1 MKFQSRSNN
10 AGGVVAGYN
19 TVTAPSYNQATV
31 VQPAVASTYGF
42 TNPVEVPSPIGISIN
57 SNFAKSAN
65 TVTSTKLGSMFNEIL
80 NLLPDS
86 ASTDAA
92 INHLKSLVQN
102 RKLSVDKDMNPVT
115 KVFSEKIN
123 TGLKDLLA
131 KDCVTFDKVIDEII
145 AKDTPEVA
153 PVATTQKSKYAAGKE
168 NNLYEF
174 FRAVVNYMNKEGIKN
189 VNNSGKFNKIVTDMI
204 SDTKAKKFSDI
215 INKFN
220 ILELHES
227 FKTFLRGGI

>member
-10 AGGVVAGYN
+10 AGGVVSGYN
-19 TVTAPSYNQATV
+19 TVTAPSYNQPV
-31 VQPAVASTYGF
+31 VQPLVTTTNYGYN
-42 TNPVEVPSPIGISIN
+42 NPVEVPSPMGVSIN
-57 SNFAKSAN
+57 SNFTKSAN

-86 ASTDAA
+86 TSTDAA

-102 RKLSVDKDMNPVT
+102 RKLSVDKDMHPVT
-115 KVFSEKIN
+115 KVFAEKIN

-131 KDCVTFDKVIDEII
+131 KDYVTFDKVIDEII

-153 PVATTQKSKYAAGKE
+153 PVATTQKSRYAAGKE
-168 NNLYEF
+168 NHLYDF

-220 ILELHES
+220 ILELHED

>member
-10 AGGVVAGYN
+10 AGVVTGYN
-19 TVTAPSYNQATV
+19 TVATPSYNQPV
-31 VQPAVASTYGF
+31 VQPLVTTTNYGF
-42 TNPVEVPSPIGISIN
+42 TNPVEVPSPMGISIN

-65 TVTSTKLGSMFNEIL
+65 TVTSAKLSSMFNEIL

-86 ASTDAA
+86 TSTDAA

-115 KVFSEKIN
+115 KVFAEKIN

-131 KDCVTFDKVIDEII
+131 KDYVTFDKVIDEII
-145 AKDTPEVA
+145 AKDTPEAV
-153 PVATTQKSKYAAGKE
+153 PVASTQKSKYAAGKE